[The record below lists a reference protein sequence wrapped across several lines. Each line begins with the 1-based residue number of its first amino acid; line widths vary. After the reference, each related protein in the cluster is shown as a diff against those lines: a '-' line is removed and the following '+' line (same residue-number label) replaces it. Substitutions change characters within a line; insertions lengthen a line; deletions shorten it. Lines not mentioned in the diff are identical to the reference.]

1 MKKILFILVLCVS
14 FLGYSQN
21 NDLFKKATDA
31 YNNGKYDAAAKNYLQ
46 IIENGKHSAELYYNL
61 GNSYYKLNKVAPSI
75 YYYEKALLLKPNDG
89 EIKNNLGYAKNMTL
103 DVINPL
109 PVTTLKS
116 LYNKVVGYFNFDQWA
131 YISIILIILFVISY
145 IAFKF
150 FNYSTKKRIS
160 FILSITFLLLSITA
174 IVAAY
179 LNYSDFKKTRPA
191 IVFNEES
198 LVLEEPNTRS
208 KEVFILHEG
217 TKVFIIDKLKEY
229 YKIKLVDGKTG
240 WISSEEIKEIK

>member
-31 YNNGKYDAAAKNYLQ
+31 YNNGKYDAAIKDYLQ
-46 IIENGKHSAELYYNL
+46 IIENGKHSPELYYNL
-61 GNSYYKLNKVAPSI
+61 GNAYYKLNKVAPSI
-75 YYYEKALLLKPNDG
+75 YYYEKALLLKPNDA
-89 EIKNNLGYAKNMTL
+89 EIQNNLGYAKNMTL

-116 LYNKVVGYFNFDQWA
+116 IYNKVVGYFSFDKWA
-131 YISIILIILFVISY
+131 VISIALMILFVISY

-160 FILSITFLLLSITA
+160 FILSITFLILSLIA
-174 IVAAY
+174 IAAAY
-179 LNYSDFKKTRPA
+179 LNYSDFKQNRPA

-198 LVLEEPNTRS
+198 LVIEEPNNRG
-208 KEVFILHEG
+208 KEIFRLHEG
-217 TKVFIIDKLKEY
+217 TKVFILEQLKSY
-229 YKIKLVDGKTG
+229 YKIKLADGKTG
-240 WISSEEIKEIK
+240 WISSEEIREIK

>member
-1 MKKILFILVLCVS
+1 MRKIIFILVLCIS
-14 FLGYSQN
+14 FFGYSQN

-31 YNNGKYDAAAKNYLQ
+31 YNNGKYDAAIKDYLQ

-61 GNSYYKLNKVAPSI
+61 GNAYYKLNKVAPSI
-75 YYYEKALLLKPNDG
+75 YYYEKALLLKPNDS
-89 EIKNNLGYAKNMTL
+89 EIKNNLSYAKNMTL

-116 LYNKVVGYFNFDQWA
+116 IYNKIVGYFNFDQWA
-131 YISIILIILFVISY
+131 YISVMLVVLFVISY

-150 FNYSTKKRIS
+150 FIYSTKKRIS
-160 FILSITFLLLSITA
+160 FILSITFLLIA
-174 IVAAY
+174 IATVTAAY
-179 LNYSDFKKTRPA
+179 LNYNDFIKNRPA

-198 LVLEEPNTRS
+198 LVVAEPNSRG
-208 KEVFILHEG
+208 KEVFRLHEG
-217 TKVFIIDKLKEY
+217 TKVFVLEQLKDY
-229 YKIKLVDGKTG
+229 SKIKLADGKTG

>member
-21 NDLFKKATDA
+21 NDLFKKATEA
-31 YNNGKYDAAAKNYLQ
+31 YNNGKYDAAIKDYLQ
-46 IIENGKHSAELYYNL
+46 IIENGKHSPELYYNL

-75 YYYEKALLLKPNDG
+75 YYYEKALLLKPNDN

-109 PVTTLKS
+109 PVTTLKTM
-116 LYNKVVGYFNFDQWA
+116 YNKVVGYFNFDQWA
-131 YISIILIILFVISY
+131 YLSVVLIILFVIFY

-160 FILSITFLLLSITA
+160 FILSITCLVLSLIA
-174 IVAAY
+174 IAAAY
-179 LNYSDFKKTRPA
+179 LNFSDFKQNRPA

-208 KEVFILHEG
+208 KEIFRLHEG
-217 TKVFIIDKLKEY
+217 TKVFVLDELKQY

>member
-31 YNNGKYDAAAKNYLQ
+31 YNNSKYDAAIKDYLQ
-46 IIENGKHSAELYYNL
+46 IIDNGKHSAELYYNL

-75 YYYEKALLLKPNDG
+75 YYYEKALLLKPNDS
-89 EIKNNLGYAKNMTL
+89 EIKNNLAYAKNMTL

-116 LYNKVVGYFNFDQWA
+116 IYNKVVGHFNFDQWA
-131 YISIILIILFVISY
+131 YLSVVLIILFVISY

-160 FILSITFLLLSITA
+160 FVASITFLLLSITA
-174 IVAAY
+174 ITAAY
-179 LNYSDFKKTRPA
+179 LNYSDFKKNRPA

-208 KEVFILHEG
+208 KEVFRLHEG
-217 TKVFIIDKLKEY
+217 TKVFVLDELKQY
-229 YKIKLVDGKTG
+229 YKIKLADGKTG

>member
-31 YNNGKYDAAAKNYLQ
+31 YNNGKYDAAIKDYLQ
-46 IIENGKHSAELYYNL
+46 IIDNGKHSAELYYNL

-75 YYYEKALLLKPNDG
+75 YYYEKALLLKPNDS
-89 EIKNNLGYAKNMTL
+89 EIKNNLAYAKNMTL

-116 LYNKVVGYFNFDQWA
+116 IYNKVVGHFNFDQWA
-131 YISIILIILFVISY
+131 YLSVVLIILFVISY

-160 FILSITFLLLSITA
+160 FVASITFLLLSITA
-174 IVAAY
+174 ITAAY
-179 LNYSDFKKTRPA
+179 LNYSDYKKNRPA

-208 KEVFILHEG
+208 KEVFRLHEG
-217 TKVFIIDKLKEY
+217 TKVFVLDELKQY
-229 YKIKLVDGKTG
+229 YKIKLADGKTG

>member
-31 YNNGKYDAAAKNYLQ
+31 YNNGKYDAAIKDYLQ
-46 IIENGKHSAELYYNL
+46 IIDNGKHSAELYYNL

-75 YYYEKALLLKPNDG
+75 YYYEKALLLKPNDS
-89 EIKNNLGYAKNMTL
+89 EIKNNLAYAKNMTL

-116 LYNKVVGYFNFDQWA
+116 IYNKVVGHFNFDQWA
-131 YISIILIILFVISY
+131 YLSVVLIILFVISY

-160 FILSITFLLLSITA
+160 FVASITFLLLSITA
-174 IVAAY
+174 ITAAY
-179 LNYSDFKKTRPA
+179 LNYSDFKKNRPA

-208 KEVFILHEG
+208 KEVFRLHEG
-217 TKVFIIDKLKEY
+217 TKVFVLDELKQY
-229 YKIKLVDGKTG
+229 YKIKLADGKTG

>member
-21 NDLFKKATDA
+21 KDLFKKATDA
-31 YNNGKYDAAAKNYLQ
+31 YNNGKYDAAIKDYLQ
-46 IIENGKHSAELYYNL
+46 IIDNGKHSAELYYNL

-75 YYYEKALLLKPNDG
+75 YYYEKALLLKPNDS
-89 EIKNNLGYAKNMTL
+89 EIKNNLAYAKNMTL

-116 LYNKVVGYFNFDQWA
+116 IYNKVVGHFNFDQWA
-131 YISIILIILFVISY
+131 YLSVVLIILFVISY

-160 FILSITFLLLSITA
+160 FVASITFLLLSITA
-174 IVAAY
+174 ITAAY
-179 LNYSDFKKTRPA
+179 LNYSDFKKNRPA

-208 KEVFILHEG
+208 KEVFRLHEG
-217 TKVFIIDKLKEY
+217 TKVFVLDELKQY
-229 YKIKLVDGKTG
+229 YKIKLADGKTG